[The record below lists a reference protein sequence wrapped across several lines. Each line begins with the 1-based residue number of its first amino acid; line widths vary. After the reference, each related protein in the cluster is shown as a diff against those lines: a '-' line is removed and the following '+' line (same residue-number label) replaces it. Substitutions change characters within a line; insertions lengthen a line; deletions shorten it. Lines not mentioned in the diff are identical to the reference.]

1 MRRDPRSI
9 APGGGLRVGVS
20 SDGVR
25 GSVSAAR
32 LADAART
39 VLRAEGVRDALLSV
53 TLVSRSA
60 MARPQPPPPRA
71 CRRHRRHL
79 VRLRAGA
86 WGRVV
91 GDIYIC
97 PDMAR
102 DNAKAAGCGAREEL
116 LRLVVHGTLHVWA
129 ATIPGLPTAR
139 RRRCGCARSGCS
151 PRSPDAQSAARE
163 RPSCSPVCS

>member
-1 MRRDPRSI
+1 MTLVR

-60 MARPQPPPPRA
+60 MARLN
-71 CRRHRRHL
+71 RRHL
-79 VRLRAGA
+79 GHAGA
-86 WGRVV
+86 TDVISFGFAPGPGEGVV

-102 DNAKAAGCGAREEL
+102 DNAKVARCGVREEL
-116 LRLVVHGTLHVWA
+116 LRLVIHGTLHVLGWDHPGTADRTASPMWVRQERLLA
-129 ATIPGLPTAR
+129 AVAR
-139 RRRCGCARSGCS
+139 RPVRRA
-151 PRSPDAQSAARE
+151 
-163 RPSCSPVCS
+163 